1 MTGILTVITIVG
13 IVCLFCA
20 NDSSCNNMKKCWMS
34 IVKKEDDE
42 EPVDA
47 EEEVPAA
54 ILEKKKTSSILARS
68 MTRQKTIVG
77 DLPKKKSKTLME
89 RMEEEGRKMI

>member
-1 MTGILTVITIVG
+1 
-13 IVCLFCA
+13 
-20 NDSSCNNMKKCWMS
+20 MS
-34 IVKKEDDE
+34 IVKKENE
-42 EPVDA
+42 EEEVDA
-47 EEEVPAA
+47 EEEVPA
-54 ILEKKKTSSILARS
+54 ILERKKTSAILARS

>member
-34 IVKKEDDE
+34 IVKKEDEE

-54 ILEKKKTSSILARS
+54 ILERKKTSSVLARS